1 MWAARPPSCSF
12 SPFMGTTAKPV
23 LSSPSSCPPFLSTSS
38 FSFLGRCG
46 IASSTGRNLPP
57 NFVALTRP
65 TLSQSRFRLCFSRR
79 KSAGVPRQT
88 RRNRKACTSPRLHYL
103 FSIGFPLAALVA
115 GEARFS
121 PNSLHNSEATT
132 ERLYNKDVDENSTI
146 VEGKIVRDSR
156 DNEDPGEGGLEA
168 DEDALEALFSMLE
181 EDLKNDDLA
190 LDNDDEEITEE
201 DLAKLEQELED
212 ALNDVEDDEVSLLQN
227 EEGGSDEA
235 DEEEVEPV
243 KLKRWQ
249 LRRLASAL
257 KVGRRKT
264 NIKSLAAELGL
275 ERAVVLELLRDPPPD
290 LLLLSASLPDKV
302 IQPPI
307 EVEPERKPIE
317 TAPTEAETESDDSL
331 VAEIEKPAGKGKEP
345 IHVLRNRWSGQK
357 RLKKVQIETMERVY
371 ARSKR
376 PTNAMVSSIV
386 HVTNLPW
393 KSVLKWFED
402 RRALDGVPDR
412 RAPFQHETIS

>member
-1 MWAARPPSCSF
+1 MGAAPPPSCSF
-12 SPFMGTTAKPV
+12 SSFMGAATKPMLSCSLSCPSF
-23 LSSPSSCPPFLSTSS
+23 LSSC
-38 FSFLGRCG
+38 FLGRSG
-46 IASSTGRNLPP
+46 IPSLAGRNLPP
-57 NFVALTRP
+57 NLVVLARPALF
-65 TLSQSRFRLCFSRR
+65 QSRFRLCFSRR
-79 KSAGVPRQT
+79 RSPGASRQT
-88 RRNRKACTSPRLHYL
+88 SRNRKKN
-103 FSIGFPLAALVA
+103 
-115 GEARFS
+115 AR
-121 PNSLHNSEATT
+121 E
-132 ERLYNKDVDENSTI
+132 
-146 VEGKIVRDSR
+146 SR
-156 DNEDPGEGGLEA
+156 DNENPSEDAFEA

-181 EDLKNDDLA
+181 EDLKNDDLT

-201 DLAKLEQELED
+201 ELAKLEQELED
-212 ALNDVEDDEVSLLQN
+212 ALNDVEDGEVSLLQD
-227 EEGGSDEA
+227 EEGGNNED
-235 DEEEVEPV
+235 DEEDVEPV

-307 EVEPERKPIE
+307 EPEKQPVE
-317 TAPTEAETESDDSL
+317 TAPVETDTEPDDGLIAEEKTTEPDDGL
-331 VAEIEKPAGKGKEP
+331 IAEGKTMDKGKQP
-345 IHVLRNRWSGQK
+345 IHILRNRWSGQK
-357 RLKKVQIETMERVY
+357 RLKKVQIETLERVY
-371 ARSKR
+371 ARTKR
-376 PTNAMVSSIV
+376 PTNAMISSIV

-412 RAPFQHETIS
+412 RVPFQRESIS

>member
-65 TLSQSRFRLCFSRR
+65 TLSHSRFRLCFSRR
-79 KSAGVPRQT
+79 KSAGVSRQS
-88 RRNRKACTSPRLHYL
+88 RRNRK
-103 FSIGFPLAALVA
+103 
-115 GEARFS
+115 E
-121 PNSLHNSEATT
+121 
-132 ERLYNKDVDENSTI
+132 
-146 VEGKIVRDSR
+146 KIVRDSR
-156 DNEDPGEGGLEA
+156 DNEDPGDGALEA

-190 LDNDDEEITEE
+190 LDNDDDEITEE

-307 EVEPERKPIE
+307 EVEPERKPVE
-317 TAPTEAETESDDSL
+317 TSSTEAETESDDSL
-331 VAEIEKPAGKGKEP
+331 VAEVEKTAGKGKEP
-345 IHVLRNRWSGQK
+345 IHILRNRWSGQK

-412 RAPFQHETIS
+412 RAPFQRETIS